1 MYVSIGSSMAV
12 RASSVIGVFDLDN
25 STCSKHTRA
34 FLRDAE
40 KNGQV
45 VTVADDLPKSFIIA
59 KSKRDSGVRV
69 IASCVSPATIM
80 GRMEKL
86 Y

>member
-1 MYVSIGSSMAV
+1 MLVHIGNNSSIEAKDILAVIDADTSTVSKV
-12 RASSVIGVFDLDN
+12 
-25 STCSKHTRA
+25 TRD
-34 FLRDAE
+34 FL
-40 KNGQV
+40 KNAQDENRV
-45 VTVADDLPKSFIIA
+45 EIISDDLPKSFIIA